1 MTSYPLGGRMTSCRP
16 HTHVSRGVS
25 AVVFLLFFFFIY
37 PVCFFYPPKL
47 STTETPLFRLPPQPL
62 LFCSF
67 VIHCS
72 VVVVVFFDGLKE
84 EKLPVT
90 EARDDDSNCDDNDKE
105 EKKRRQINVWVHN
118 HHHPPRLC
126 QAKQTSYKMMAVSL
140 SASCLDSGK
149 APYIIG

>member
-1 MTSYPLGGRMTSCRP
+1 
-16 HTHVSRGVS
+16 
-25 AVVFLLFFFFIY
+25 LL
-37 PVCFFYPPKL
+37 
-47 STTETPLFRLPPQPL
+47 SLF
-62 LFCSF
+62 
-67 VIHCS
+67 
-72 VVVVVFFDGLKE
+72 FFDGLKE

-90 EARDDDSNCDDNDKE
+90 EARDDDNDSSYDGKE

-118 HHHPPRLC
+118 HHPPRLC